1 MPLTINVGLSKKSSH
16 NYQSEGVSI
25 NVTAELDQALLGRPE
40 HLQREISGLYHQ
52 AEQALEHQ
60 IGPHAQRSP
69 RTRRAT
75 SPAPSRGTENGR
87 QSSPSN
93 GQRMAT
99 ASQLRALQS
108 ICKRSELD
116 LESESHNEFGKA
128 STELDIRQA
137 SVLIDLLKQRVPTGK
152 AGGR

>member
-1 MPLTINVGLSKKSSH
+1 MPLTINVGLSKKRSQ

-40 HLQREISGLYHQ
+40 HLQREISGLYQQ

-60 IGPHAQRSP
+60 IGPQAQRSP
-69 RTRRAT
+69 RTQPGQRSTQGAQ
-75 SPAPSRGTENGR
+75 NGH
-87 QSSPSN
+87 QGAQGN
-93 GQRMAT
+93 GARMAT
-99 ASQLRALQS
+99 ASQLRALQG
-108 ICKRSELD
+108 ICKRADLD
-116 LESESHNEFGKA
+116 LESAAHDEFGRG

-137 SVLIDLLKQRVPTGK
+137 SVLIDLLKQRVPAGK